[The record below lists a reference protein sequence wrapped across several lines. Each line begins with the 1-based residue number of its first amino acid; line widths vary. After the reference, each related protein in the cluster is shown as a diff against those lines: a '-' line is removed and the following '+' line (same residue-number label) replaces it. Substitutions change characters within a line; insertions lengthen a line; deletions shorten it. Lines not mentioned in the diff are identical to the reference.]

1 MLINRLPHSIRE
13 MTFRVSA
20 DTSSHYEMEFKPVTE
35 SLPTSAFCVLHNM
48 VATPFPQH
56 ILQHDS
62 PGHFFML
69 KFTMYGGHCGSFLLL
84 DVLLPR
90 LRKLEMIICPTN
102 SSCFTSVPNIVMVPV
117 LFTNKFRL

>member
-1 MLINRLPHSIRE
+1 MLITRLPHSIRE

-20 DTSSHYEMEFKPVTE
+20 DTSSHHEMEFKPVTE

-69 KFTMYGGHCGSFLLL
+69 KFTMYEG
-84 DVLLPR
+84 
-90 LRKLEMIICPTN
+90 
-102 SSCFTSVPNIVMVPV
+102 IVDPFYYLMY
-117 LFTNKFRL
+117 FCQDFGNWK